1 MRPGGRVASI
11 LQWPYLLERRE
22 EMKKKILIADDEK
35 SLLESLEMFFTEKGY
50 EVACATTAA
59 EAIARNASFRPD
71 VVILDIRLPD
81 KDGLEVLKEFH
92 EASNKNNVIMITA
105 FHDMDTTIKA
115 MKFGACEY
123 IPKPIDIEELEG
135 AVGRAARAVA
145 PGTGINSLSLD
156 PSLTYEKGKI
166 IGKSR
171 AMKEIF
177 KAIGILSENKVT
189 VLIEGETGTG
199 KEMIARAIHY
209 HSPVKDAPFLAINC
223 SSIVGTLLE
232 SELFG
237 HEKGSFTGAIATKKG
252 KFELAGEGTIF
263 LDEVSEIPFELQA
276 KLLRFLQ
283 EKEFEHVGGERSLK
297 SNARVL
303 AATNRDLWQTV
314 GDGAFREDLFYRLS
328 VATIRVPPLRDRKSD
343 IPLLIQYL
351 LKKINGELHRS
362 IKRVE
367 ERAMERLI
375 DYHWPGNVRELENVL
390 TRGVISTLGEVILD
404 ELIAHLLEKG
414 PPAETATVK
423 DPGSM
428 TLHDIEK
435 VHILRVLEHTGW
447 HFGKA
452 CDILGISRPT
462 LRQKL
467 KEYDIT
473 IPT

>member
-1 MRPGGRVASI
+1 MPV
-11 LQWPYLLERRE
+11 
-22 EMKKKILIADDEK
+22 KKKILIVDDER

-50 EVACATTAA
+50 DVACAATAV
-59 EAIARNASFRPD
+59 EAIAENEYFAPD
-71 VVILDIRLPD
+71 VIILDIRLPD
-81 KDGLEVLKEFH
+81 KDGLEVLKGFH
-92 EASNKNNVIMITA
+92 EASKKNNVIMITA

-123 IPKPIDIEELEG
+123 IPKPIDIEELER
-135 AVGRAARAVA
+135 AVVRAARAAA
-145 PGTGINSLSLD
+145 PGTTANSLSLD

-166 IGKSR
+166 IGKDR

-283 EKEFEHVGGERSLK
+283 EKEFEHVGGEKSLK
-297 SNARVL
+297 SNARVI
-303 AATNRDLWQTV
+303 AATNRSLWQMV
-314 GDGAFREDLFYRLS
+314 GDGTFREDLFYRLS
-328 VATIRVPPLRDRKSD
+328 VAMIGVPPLRDRKSD
-343 IPLLIQYL
+343 IPLLVQYL
-351 LKKINGELHRS
+351 LKKINAELHRS

-367 ERAMERLI
+367 ERAMERLLEH
-375 DYHWPGNVRELENVL
+375 HWPGNVRELENVL
-390 TRGVISTLGEVILD
+390 TRGVISTLGEVVLD
-404 ELIAHLLEKG
+404 ELVAVLLGQG
-414 PPAETATVK
+414 PVAGSDAAGH
-423 DPGSM
+423 PGSM
-428 TLHDIEK
+428 SLHDVEK
-435 VHILRVLEHTGW
+435 MHIIRVLEYTGW
-447 HFGKA
+447 HFGKT

-467 KEYDIT
+467 KEYDIAV
-473 IPT
+473 PA

>member
-1 MRPGGRVASI
+1 MMPV
-11 LQWPYLLERRE
+11 
-22 EMKKKILIADDEK
+22 KKKILIVDDEK

-50 EVACATTAA
+50 DVACATTAA
-59 EAIARNASFRPD
+59 EAIAENELFKPD
-71 VVILDIRLPD
+71 VIILDIRLPD
-81 KDGLEVLKEFH
+81 KDGLEVLKGFH
-92 EASNKNNVIMITA
+92 EESRKNNVIMITA

-123 IPKPIDIEELEG
+123 IPKPIDIEELER
-135 AVGRAARAVA
+135 AVGRAARAA
-145 PGTGINSLSLD
+145 TPGATVSSLSLD
-156 PSLTYEKGKI
+156 PTLTYEKGKI

-189 VLIEGETGTG
+189 VLIQGETGTG
-199 KEMIARAIHY
+199 KEMIARGIHY
-209 HSPVKDAPFLAINC
+209 HSPEKDAPFIAINC

-276 KLLRFLQ
+276 KILRFLQ
-283 EKEFEHVGGERSLK
+283 EKEFEHVGGERSLR
-297 SNARVL
+297 SNARVI
-303 AATNRDLWQTV
+303 AATNRDLWHMV
-314 GDGAFREDLFYRLS
+314 GEGTFREDLFYRLS
-328 VATIRVPPLRDRKSD
+328 VATIRVPSLRDRKSD
-343 IPLLIQYL
+343 IPLLVHYL
-351 LKKINGELHRS
+351 LKKINSELRRN

-367 ERAMERLI
+367 ERAMQKLLEY
-375 DYHWPGNVRELENVL
+375 DWPGNVRELENVL

-404 ELIAHLLEKG
+404 ELMAVLLEKG
-414 PPAETATVK
+414 GPAENDALSHP
-423 DPGSM
+423 DSM
-428 TLHDIEK
+428 TLHDVEK

-447 HFGKA
+447 HFGKTCA
-452 CDILGISRPT
+452 ILGISRPT

-473 IPT
+473 LPA

>member
-1 MRPGGRVASI
+1 MR
-11 LQWPYLLERRE
+11 
-22 EMKKKILIADDEK
+22 KKILIVDDEK
-35 SLLESLEMFFTEKGY
+35 SLLESLEMFLSEKGY
-50 EVACATTAA
+50 NVACAMTAA
-59 EAIARNASFRPD
+59 EAIEKNGSFKPD
-71 VVILDIRLPD
+71 VIVLDIRLPD
-81 KDGLEVLKEFH
+81 KDGLEVLKEFR
-92 EASNKNNVIMITA
+92 ETTRKSNVIIITA

-123 IPKPIDIEELEG
+123 IPKPIDIEELES
-135 AVGRAARAVA
+135 AVERAARAGA
-145 PGTGINSLSLD
+145 PGPAANAISLD
-156 PSLTYEKGKI
+156 PSLIYEKGKI

-171 AMKEIF
+171 EMKEIF

-189 VLIEGETGTG
+189 VLVEGETGTG

-209 HSPVKDAPFLAINC
+209 HSPSKDAPFIGINC

-297 SNARVL
+297 SNARVI
-303 AATNRDLWQTV
+303 AATNRDLWQMV
-314 GDGAFREDLFYRLS
+314 REGHFREDLFYRLS
-328 VATIRVPPLRDRKSD
+328 VAMIRVPPLRDRRSD

-351 LKKINGELHRS
+351 LKKINADLRHS

-367 ERAMERLI
+367 GRAMERLLE
-375 DYHWPGNVRELENVL
+375 YHWPGNVRELENVL
-390 TRGVISTLGEVILD
+390 TRGVISTPGEVILD
-404 ELIAHLLEKG
+404 EFIVTLLEKTDAVEEG
-414 PPAETATVK
+414 GRDAPTA
-423 DPGSM
+423 M
-428 TLHDIEK
+428 TTLQDVEK
-435 VHILRVLEHTGW
+435 VHILKVLQHTGW
-447 HFGKA
+447 HFGKT
-452 CDILGISRPT
+452 CGILGISRPT

-473 IPT
+473 LPPDHSRSSLAP

>member
-1 MRPGGRVASI
+1 
-11 LQWPYLLERRE
+11 
-22 EMKKKILIADDEK
+22 MKKKILIVDDER

-50 EVACATTAA
+50 DVACATTAA
-59 EAIARNASFRPD
+59 EAVAENTSFKPD

-92 EASNKNNVIMITA
+92 EASRKNNVIMITA

-123 IPKPIDIEELEG
+123 IPKPIDIEELEK
-135 AVGRAARAVA
+135 AVGRAARAGA
-145 PGTGINSLSLD
+145 PAAGTNSLSLD

-171 AMKEIF
+171 VMKEIF

-252 KFELAGEGTIF
+252 KFELAGDGTIF

-303 AATNRDLWQTV
+303 AATNRDLWHMV
-314 GDGAFREDLFYRLS
+314 GEGTFREDLFYRLS
-328 VATIRVPPLRDRKSD
+328 VAMIRVPPLRDRKSD
-343 IPLLIQYL
+343 IPLLVQYL
-351 LKKINGELHRS
+351 LRKINNELHRS

-367 ERAMERLI
+367 ERAMERLLE
-375 DYHWPGNVRELENVL
+375 YHWPGNVRELENVL
-390 TRGVISTLGEVILD
+390 TRGVIATLGEVILD
-404 ELIAHLLEKG
+404 ELIAGPARKG
-414 PPAETATVK
+414 NAGREWRSESSRFDDPA
-423 DPGSM
+423 
-428 TLHDIEK
+428 
-435 VHILRVLEHTGW
+435 R
-447 HFGKA
+447 
-452 CDILGISRPT
+452 C
-462 LRQKL
+462 
-467 KEYDIT
+467 
-473 IPT
+473 